1 MRDGFEAEGALHPV
15 RLDRAQKRDR
25 PWIVCQNGG
34 MPSAAPAPPYAAT
47 PEGLRLVLRLT
58 PRASRNAV
66 EGVTVEP
73 DGRAVLRVRLRAP
86 PVDGAANAALVA
98 WLASALDIRKSDI
111 RLAAGETSR
120 VKRID
125 LAGDS
130 VLLAARLEA
139 LIARA

>member
-1 MRDGFEAEGALHPV
+1 M
-15 RLDRAQKRDR
+15 
-25 PWIVCQNGG
+25 VCQNGG
-34 MPSAAPAPPYAAT
+34 MPPAAPAPPYAAT

-98 WLASALDIRKSDI
+98 WLASVLDMRKSDV

-130 VLLAARLEA
+130 ALLAARLEA